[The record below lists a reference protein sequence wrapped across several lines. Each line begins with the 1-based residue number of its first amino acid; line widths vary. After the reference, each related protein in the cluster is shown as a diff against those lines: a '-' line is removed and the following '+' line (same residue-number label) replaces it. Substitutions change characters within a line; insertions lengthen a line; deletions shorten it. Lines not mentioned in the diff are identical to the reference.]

1 MSERKIKSLYV
12 HIPFCEHI
20 CDYCDFT
27 KVQYFSLFAHSY
39 IKELRKELESYKIP
53 NDLETIYIGGGT
65 PTALED
71 DLFLDLMKILQK
83 YTKSVKEFTIEAN
96 PESLTIEKLQ
106 IMKEYGVNRI
116 SLGVE
121 TTNDEILKSIN
132 RHHTFLDVKNA
143 VLNAQK
149 MGFDNL
155 NVDLI
160 LGLPG
165 ASLEQIKE
173 DLLNLVRLNVQHIS
187 CYSLTVH
194 PNTVFFLKGIQ
205 EPLDDQARM
214 YYDFVHSFLKEN
226 GFSHYE
232 VSNWAKSGY
241 ESKHNYTYWQNEQY
255 FGVGLGASGYIRDIR
270 YTNTKSINHYL
281 KGKYLDYQEKVTPT
295 DDIEYQI
302 MLNLRTIEGI
312 NLKDFKDKFGFDLY
326 QTKKKEI
333 DNLIGGGYLK
343 LTKEKLLPTY
353 EGMMTLDQ
361 IILKLI

>member
-39 IKELRKELESYKIP
+39 IKELEKELESYEIP
-53 NDLETIYIGGGT
+53 NELETIYIGGGT

-71 DLFLDLMKILQK
+71 DLFLQLMKVLSR
-83 YTKSVKEFTIEAN
+83 YAKSVKEYTVEAN
-96 PESLTIEKLQ
+96 PESLTVNKLKM
-106 IMKEYGVNRI
+106 MKEYGVNRI
-116 SLGVE
+116 SIGVE
-121 TTNDEILKSIN
+121 TTNDDILKSIN
-132 RHHTFLDVKNA
+132 RHHTFKDVQIA

-165 ASLEQIKE
+165 SSLEQIKK
-173 DLLNLVRLNVQHIS
+173 DLNNLVGLNVQHIS

-194 PNTVFFLKGIQ
+194 PNTIFYLKGVE
-205 EPLDDQARM
+205 EPIGDEARS
-214 YYDFVHSFLKEN
+214 YYDCVHSFLKEHGYN
-226 GFSHYE
+226 HYE
-232 VSNWAKSGY
+232 VSNWAKPGF
-241 ESKHNYTYWQNEQY
+241 ESKHNFTYWKNENY
-255 FGVGLGASGYIRDIR
+255 YGIGLGASGYIIDIR
-270 YTNTKSINHYL
+270 YTNTRSITDFL
-281 KGKYLDYQEKVTPT
+281 KGKYLGEQEKVTRD

-312 NLKDFKDKFGFDLY
+312 DLKEFEDKFKFDLY
-326 QTKKKEI
+326 QKKKKEI
-333 DNLIGGGYLK
+333 DNLISGGFLK
-343 LTKEKLLPTY
+343 LENERLIPTY